1 MQLGIYTFGDV
12 PSHRDGGPGDP
23 GQRLRELIDQAVL
36 ADDIGLDVIGVGE
49 HHRPE
54 YAVSAPAVVLGAVAS
69 RTRRIRLTSAVNVLS
84 SDDPVR
90 VYQQFA
96 TLDLLSDGRAEIM
109 VGRGSFVE
117 SFPLFGY
124 TLDDYDELF
133 TTKLDLLLAVR
144 SSEKVTWSGQH
155 RAALDDL
162 GVHPRAQQN
171 PLPVWMAAGGTAH
184 SIARAGYLGLP
195 LALAVIGGQPAR
207 FAPLLRLYRRSADE
221 GGHAPVTTPIGLNL
235 HGFIADTSQAAD
247 DILFSGYRRAMSRIG
262 TERGFG
268 PFTREAFDDG
278 RGPGG
283 HLLVGSPAEVAERIL
298 QIHETLR
305 PQRLLIQLDVGGI
318 PHAQLM
324 RSIELFGREVAPA
337 VRAVLAPSC

>member
-1 MQLGIYTFGDV
+1 M
-12 PSHRDGGPGDP
+12 
-23 GQRLRELIDQAVL
+23 
-36 ADDIGLDVIGVGE
+36 
-49 HHRPE
+49 
-54 YAVSAPAVVLGAVAS
+54 
-69 RTRRIRLTSAVNVLS
+69 LS

-268 PFTREAFDDG
+268 PFTREAFDNG